1 MDIILIEAIVDLR
14 DITVIKITMDTTA
27 IKVIKVA
34 TDVTVIKSIG
44 TGKEGVYEVYIGVA
58 LKLGKYPLWK
68 RAYNAEAP
76 SLINLLIVE
85 PEQR

>member
-27 IKVIKVA
+27 INVIKVA

-58 LKLGKYPLWK
+58 LKLGKYPLCSGPTMQ
-68 RAYNAEAP
+68 AP
-76 SLINLLIVE
+76 SLTNLLIVE